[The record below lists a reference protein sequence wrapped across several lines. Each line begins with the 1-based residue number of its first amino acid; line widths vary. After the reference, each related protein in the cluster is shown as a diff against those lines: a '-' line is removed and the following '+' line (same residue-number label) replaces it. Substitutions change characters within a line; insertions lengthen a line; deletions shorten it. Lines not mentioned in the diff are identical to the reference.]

1 MAERAPADQKER
13 EAALD
18 VRRSFIVQ
26 APAGSGKTELLVQRY
41 LKLLET
47 VEKPEEIVAIT
58 FTKKAA
64 AEMRKRVIEKLSPE
78 LAPRLRIQTIDA
90 LCAALTR
97 QMPVLAKLGAQ
108 PAVAEDASELYDEA
122 AARTLADLTPPV
134 ARLLA
139 HLDNNVADATDLLAG
154 MLERRDQWLRKTGDA
169 PNRGELEATLA
180 AERNRLIRNAQALY
194 PQASVE
200 LANEVLT
207 QKGEWRK
214 KPKPAPPELIAI
226 PGLREALVALSAAP
240 PPEYTGM
247 QWEALEAILALLKP
261 AMAQMLALFGERG
274 EVDFTQI
281 AHGALL
287 ALGTPD
293 EPTDLLLSMDAR
305 VRHLLVD
312 EFQDTSNSQWEL
324 LERLTAGWEAGD
336 GRTVFVVGDPMQSI
350 YRFRDAQV
358 GLFLHA
364 RRAGLPGVK
373 LEPLT
378 LSTNF
383 RSQAKIV
390 EWANEVFPRV
400 LPTAEDEA
408 SGAVPYS
415 PSVLF
420 HEATLDGEPTLETF
434 SDRDGEAQRVVELV
448 KTAQGKTAILVRNR
462 SHLDAIVPALKDAG
476 IRFRAVEIEQLG
488 EKQVVQDLYA
498 LTRALTHLADRV
510 AWLAILR
517 APWCGLDLKELLDLC
532 AGGRPE
538 APSPSAGEGWAE
550 GGGRGEGGRNDRT
563 IWELMQEP
571 RSATTEFQQSF
582 GAPSPPAGQGNTWGG
597 AEGRGQG
604 NTWSAAEGDRQD
616 PPRLAH
622 MREVLAPALG
632 NRLRGTLRD
641 RVEGVWLAL
650 GGPACVEDVTDLE
663 DAEIFLDELD
673 RLEEAGEL
681 TDFSALGTS
690 LKKLYALPDV
700 NAGLDAVEIMTIHKA
715 KGLEFDTVIVP
726 GLDRPRRS
734 GRKPLF
740 AWRSLPSPSGTR
752 EHLGRSRGA
761 GGEGAGETGLLLA
774 PIDETGGDKEPL
786 YQYVRNL
793 DKQAEDIE
801 AGRLL
806 YVAATRA
813 ESRLHLLACLKVDED
828 GVVKMPS
835 RRSLLGIAWGA
846 LSENIPL
853 PTNSEAKSGE
863 AGRLP
868 GDRLRRLPLGFSIPA
883 VPDSTIWRSP
893 LEGREDAAQIEF
905 SWVGETARHM
915 GTVVHAW
922 LRRIAD
928 DELKGWD
935 AARVAQARIAVRG
948 QLSAR
953 GVSGAELEAAAERVL
968 EALRNAITD
977 QKGRWVLGSHPE
989 ANSEFR
995 IRTRDRNYVIDRV
1008 FNDAQGT
1015 RWIVDYKTSTHTG
1028 ADVEGFL
1035 DREQQRYA
1043 AQLQRYAS
1051 ALDREARC
1059 GLYFPI
1065 LAGWREILR

>member
-1 MAERAPADQKER
+1 MTDPADLKER
-13 EAALD
+13 QAALD

-64 AEMRKRVIEKLSPE
+64 AEMRSRVIEKLSPE

-90 LCAALTR
+90 LSAALTR
-97 QMPVLAKLGAQ
+97 QMPVLAKFGAQ
-108 PAVAEDASELYDEA
+108 PGVAEDASEMYEEA
-122 AARTLADLTPPV
+122 AARTLADFAPPV

-139 HLDNNVADATDLLAG
+139 HLDNNVADATSLIAG
-154 MLERRDQWLRKTGDA
+154 MLARRDQWLRKTGEA
-169 PNRGELEATLA
+169 PSRKELEATLA
-180 AERNRLIRNAQALY
+180 AERERLIQNAQALY
-194 PQASVE
+194 PNSSVD
-200 LANEVLT
+200 LADEVLT
-207 QKGEWRK
+207 KKDEWRK
-214 KPKPAPPELIAI
+214 RPPAPPELVAI
-226 PGLREALVALSAAP
+226 SGLREALVALRAAP
-240 PPEYTGM
+240 PPTYTDA

-261 AMAQMLALFGERG
+261 AMAQLLALFGERG

-281 AHGALL
+281 AHGALA

-293 EPTDLLLSMDAR
+293 EPTDLLLSMDVR

-324 LERLTAGWEAGD
+324 LARLTAGWEAGD
-336 GRTVFVVGDPMQSI
+336 GRTAFVVGDPMQSI

-390 EWANEVFPRV
+390 DWVNEVFPRV
-400 LPTAEDEA
+400 LPAAEDES
-408 SGAVPYS
+408 SGAVPYA
-415 PSVLF
+415 PSVAF
-420 HEATLDGEPTLETF
+420 HDADPGGEPRLETF
-434 SDRDGEAQRVVELV
+434 AERDGEAQRVVELV
-448 KTAQGKTAILVRNR
+448 KTAKGKTAILVRNR

-498 LTRALTHLADRV
+498 LTRALTHLADRI

-517 APWCGLDLKELLDLC
+517 APWCGLTLDEL
-532 AGGRPE
+532 AE
-538 APSPSAGEGWAE
+538 FFEGK
-550 GGGRGEGGRNDRT
+550 DKQT
-563 IWELMQEP
+563 VWELI
-571 RSATTEFQQSF
+571 QQS
-582 GAPSPPAGQGNTWGG
+582 
-597 AEGRGQG
+597 
-604 NTWSAAEGDRQD
+604 
-616 PPRLAH
+616 PRLAR
-622 MREVLAPALG
+622 MREVLAPAD
-632 NRLRGTLRD
+632 RLRGTLRD
-641 RVEGVWLAL
+641 KVEGVWLAL
-650 GGPACVEDVTDLE
+650 GGPACVEDATDLE
-663 DAEIFLDELD
+663 DAEIFLDELE

-681 TDFSALGTS
+681 TDFSALGES
-690 LKKLYALPDV
+690 LEKLYALPDV
-700 NAGLDAVEIMTIHKA
+700 NAGEDAVEIMTVHKA

-726 GLDRPRRS
+726 GLDRPPRS

-740 AWRSLPSPSGTR
+740 AWRSLPG
-752 EHLGRSRGA
+752 GR
-761 GGEGAGETGLLLA
+761 LLLA

-793 DKQAEDIE
+793 DKEADDIE

-806 YVAATRA
+806 YVAVTRA
-813 ESRLHLLACLKVDED
+813 KSRLHLLACLKVDED
-828 GVVKMPS
+828 GVLKMPAK
-835 RRSLLGIAWGA
+835 RSLLGIAWRA
-846 LSENIPL
+846 LGD
-853 PTNSEAKSGE
+853 AV
-863 AGRLP
+863 RLP
-868 GDRLRRLPLGFSIPA
+868 AMVVVDSDVKTPIPAGELRRLPANFV
-883 VPDSTIWRSP
+883 VPEAPVATEWMSP
-893 LEGREDAAQIEF
+893 QEGREEEQVEF

-922 LRRIAD
+922 LHRIAD

-935 AARVAQARIAVRG
+935 AARVSQVRSIVRG
-948 QLSAR
+948 QLAAR
-953 GVSGAELEAAAERVL
+953 GVSGAELEAATERVL
-968 EALRNAITD
+968 EALRNSIAD
-977 QKGRWVLGSHPE
+977 SKGRWVLGPHPE
-989 ANSEFR
+989 ALSEYR
-995 IRTRDRNYVIDRV
+995 IRTRDRSYVIDRLIR
-1008 FNDAQGT
+1008 DESGT
-1015 RWIVDYKTSTHTG
+1015 RWVVDYKTSRHEG

-1035 DREQQRYA
+1035 DREQKRYA

-1051 ALDREARC
+1051 ALDRGARC
-1059 GLYFPI
+1059 GLYFPM
-1065 LAGWREILR
+1065 LAGWREILQ

>member
-1 MAERAPADQKER
+1 MIDHAADQTQR
-13 EAALD
+13 DAALD
-18 VRRSFIVQ
+18 VTGSFIVQ
-26 APAGSGKTELLVQRY
+26 APAGSGKTALLVQRY

-78 LAPRLRIQTIDA
+78 LAPRVRIQTIDA
-90 LCAALTR
+90 LCTALTR
-97 QMPVLAKLGAQ
+97 QMPVLARFGAQ
-108 PAVAEDASELYDEA
+108 PGIAKDAKELYQEA
-122 AARTLADLTPPV
+122 AARTLADLKPPV
-134 ARLLA
+134 AQLLA
-139 HLDNNVADATDLLAG
+139 HLDNNVADATSLLAG

-169 PNRGELEATLA
+169 PTREELEATLA
-180 AERNRLIRNAQALY
+180 AERNRLIRNAQVLY
-194 PQASVE
+194 SQASVE
-200 LANEVLT
+200 LADEVLT
-207 QKGEWRK
+207 LKGEWRK
-214 KPKPAPPELIAI
+214 RPPAPPELVSI
-226 PGLREALVALSAAP
+226 PGLREALLALCAAP
-240 PPEYTGM
+240 RAKYTET
-247 QWEALEAILALLKP
+247 QWEALEAILVLLKP
-261 AMAQMLALFGERG
+261 AMAQLLSVFGEHG

-293 EPTDLLLSMDAR
+293 EPTDLLLSMDVR

-390 EWANEVFPRV
+390 EWVNEVFPRV
-400 LPTAEDEA
+400 LPAAEEEY

-415 PSVLF
+415 PSVPY
-420 HEATLDGEPTLETF
+420 HEAAPDGEPTLETF
-434 SDRDGEAQRVVELV
+434 GDREGEARRVVELV
-448 KTAQGKTAILVRNR
+448 KAAKGKTAILVRNR
-462 SHLDAIVPALKDAG
+462 NHLDAIVPALKDAG

-498 LTRALTHLADRV
+498 LTRALTHLADRI

-517 APWCGLDLKELLDLC
+517 APWCGLTLDELSTLF
-532 AGGRPE
+532 
-538 APSPSAGEGWAE
+538 EGK
-550 GGGRGEGGRNDRT
+550 DKQT
-563 IWELMQEP
+563 IWDLMQE
-571 RSATTEFQQSF
+571 
-582 GAPSPPAGQGNTWGG
+582 
-597 AEGRGQG
+597 
-604 NTWSAAEGDRQD
+604 

-622 MREVLAPALG
+622 MREVLAPALD

-650 GGPACVEDVTDLE
+650 GGPACVEDATDLE
-663 DAEIFLDELD
+663 DAEIFLDELE

-681 TDFSALGTS
+681 TDFSALASS
-690 LKKLYALPDV
+690 LEDLYALPDV
-700 NAGLDAVEIMTIHKA
+700 NAGADAVEIMTIHKA

-726 GLDRPRRS
+726 GLDRPPRS
-734 GRKPLF
+734 ARKPLF
-740 AWRSLPSPSGTR
+740 AWRSLPA
-752 EHLGRSRGA
+752 GR
-761 GGEGAGETGLLLA
+761 LLLA
-774 PIDETGGDKEPL
+774 PIDETGGEKEPL
-786 YQYVRNL
+786 YQYVRDL

-806 YVAATRA
+806 YVVATRP

-835 RRSLLGIAWGA
+835 KRSLLGIAWEA
-846 LSENIPL
+846 LSESVPL
-853 PTNSEAKSGE
+853 PAIAAESKSKEAE
-863 AGRLP
+863 RLP
-868 GDRLRRLPLGFSIPA
+868 GDRLRRLPSDFRIPVA
-883 VPDSTIWRSP
+883 PDSTIWRSP
-893 LEGREDAAQIEF
+893 LEGREEAAQIEF

-915 GTVVHAW
+915 GTVVHGW
-922 LRRIAD
+922 LHRIAD

-935 AARVAQARIAVRG
+935 AVRVAGARAAVRG

-977 QKGRWVLGSHPE
+977 QKGRWVLGPHSE
-989 ANSEFR
+989 AKCEYR
-995 IRTRDRNYVIDRV
+995 IRTPDRSYVIDRLLR
-1008 FNDAQGT
+1008 DANGT
-1015 RWIVDYKTSTHTG
+1015 RWVVDYKTSRHEG
-1028 ADVEGFL
+1028 ADIEGFL

-1043 AQLQRYAS
+1043 GQLDAYAA
-1051 ALDREARC
+1051 ALGGASR
-1059 GLYFPI
+1059 GLYFP
-1065 LAGWREILR
+1065 LHAKWRNW